1 MRRPRLIR
9 LGVPRINPPRL
20 PRVDDRRPAAAA
32 AVTVWI
38 AVSPWVWGFAGSR
51 PAVANHVAVL
61 LAFGPLAL
69 LIANLRAAAIVTLLG
84 GAWLA
89 VSPWILGYAATHAAW
104 VNELVTG
111 LLLMVVCASAAG
123 LLGRVRRRARR
134 LPDRR
139 SADRV
144 VADTAGSTPST

>member
-1 MRRPRLIR
+1 MKRQRLRLTR
-9 LGVPRINPPRL
+9 LGVPRIKRPRL

-32 AVTVWI
+32 AVTLWI

-61 LAFGPLAL
+61 FAFGPLAL
-69 LIANLRAAAIVTLLG
+69 LIANLRAAAFVTLLG

-89 VSPWILGYAATHAAW
+89 VSPWILGYAATHWAW

-123 LLGRVRRRARR
+123 FLGRVRRRPGR
-134 LPDRR
+134 LPGRR
-139 SADRV
+139 STDRV
-144 VADTAGSTPST
+144 LADTAGSHS